1 MLNLEATQDPFE
13 ALVNFVKA
21 IVAPT
26 KSEQEAI
33 SAAVRQGWGENF
45 AGERSG
51 DGRSWAALRPGT
63 VRSRILGGYPG
74 AHPILV
80 RTGHLRAS
88 LLNAGAADSY
98 EQAQS
103 TGNEWQLVVGTEDAK
118 AIFHEQGT
126 ARMPARPFIALSD
139 QAEQRVVSAL
149 DGLIA
154 QIEARILDG

>member
-13 ALVNFVKA
+13 SLIQFVKA

-26 KSEQEAI
+26 KAEQDALG
-33 SAAVRQGWGENF
+33 AAVRQGWGENF

-51 DGRSWAALRPGT
+51 DGRSWAALKPGT
-63 VRSRILGGYPG
+63 VLDRIRSGYGG

-88 LLNAGAADSY
+88 LLSAGASDSY
-98 EQAQS
+98 EQTQAS
-103 TGNEWQLVVGTEDAK
+103 GNEWQLVVGTEDAK

-139 QAEQRVVSAL
+139 QAEQRVISAL

-154 QIEARILDG
+154 QIEARIL

>member
-1 MLNLEATQDPFE
+1 MLSLEATKDPFE
-13 ALVNFVKA
+13 ALVSFVKA

-26 KSEQEAI
+26 KAEQDAI
-33 SAAVRQGWGENF
+33 SAAVRQGWSENF
-45 AGERSG
+45 AGEQSG

-88 LLNAGAADSY
+88 LLSAGASDSY
-98 EQAQS
+98 EQAQVS
-103 TGNEWQLVVGTEDAK
+103 GNEWQLVVGTEDAK

-126 ARMPARPFIALSD
+126 ARIPARPFIALSD
-139 QAEQRVVSAL
+139 GAEQRVISAL
-149 DGLIA
+149 DTLIA
-154 QIEARILDG
+154 QIEARIL

>member
-13 ALVNFVKA
+13 TLVSFVKA
-21 IVAPT
+21 IIAPT
-26 KSEQEAI
+26 KAEQDGI

-45 AGERSG
+45 TGERSG
-51 DGRSWAALRPGT
+51 DGRSWAALKPGT
-63 VRSRILGGYPG
+63 VLDRIRSGYGG

-98 EQAQS
+98 EQAQAS
-103 TGNEWQLVVGTEDAK
+103 GNEWQLVVGTEDAK

-139 QAEQRVVSAL
+139 QAEQRVISAL

-154 QIEARILDG
+154 QIEARIL